1 MCRAQ
6 LHLPVLLS
14 ILFLAAALLPMFR
27 SGAVNEKDTPPADA
41 PFLVVL
47 GIAQDAGFPQAGCRK
62 ECCARA
68 WADPEQRRH
77 AVTVAIVD
85 PKSGE
90 RWFLDCSPDF
100 PEQLRALNQLAPPET
115 FPGID
120 GIFPT
125 FVCFAAARPQ

>member
-27 SGAVNEKDTPPADA
+27 SGAVNEKENPPADT

-62 ECCARA
+62 ECCARQA
-68 WADPEQRRH
+68 
-77 AVTVAIVD
+77 
-85 PKSGE
+85 
-90 RWFLDCSPDF
+90 C
-100 PEQLRALNQLAPPET
+100 
-115 FPGID
+115 
-120 GIFPT
+120 
-125 FVCFAAARPQ
+125 

>member
-47 GIAQDAGFPQAGCRK
+47 GIAALAQSAQHDGGDVVHALAI
-62 ECCARA
+62 
-68 WADPEQRRH
+68 AD
-77 AVTVAIVD
+77 V
-85 PKSGE
+85 G
-90 RWFLDCSPDF
+90 
-100 PEQLRALNQLAPPET
+100 PPER
-115 FPGID
+115 D
-120 GIFPT
+120 GAQHRRER
-125 FVCFAAARPQ
+125 AALDTGQQN